1 MINGLTLL
9 QDYCYN
15 HISTRP
21 ALVFA
26 TQPQILSTSHHCE
39 EEWIYILS
47 GQAIAEID
55 GEEFE
60 VFPGNFMA

>member
-1 MINGLTLL
+1 MIYRNFAV
-9 QDYCYN
+9 
-15 HISTRP
+15 IP
-21 ALVFA
+21 AGKESFVYH
-26 TQPQILSTSHHCE
+26 SHHCE

-55 GEEFE
+55 KEEFE